1 MDPSLDFFGFQVNPV
16 ELFGVVTGFVGVW
29 LTTRRNAWCW
39 PVGLVNVVLF
49 LVVFADARLY
59 ADAALQVVYVGL
71 LSYGWWFWL
80 RGGEDHHAAP
90 VTRLS
95 HARFAALAGLVL
107 VATVGAGFALSR
119 FTDADLPY
127 WDSFTTAASLVA
139 QWLQARKIFENW
151 IVWIVADVVYVG
163 MYLVKGLEL
172 TAVLY
177 ASFLVLAVI
186 GWRAWR
192 PAADA
197 VTPV

>member
-1 MDPSLDFFGFQVNPV
+1 MDSSLDFFGFQVNLV
-16 ELFGVVTGFVGVW
+16 EFFGVVTGFVGVW
-29 LTTRRNAWCW
+29 LTTRRNVWCW
-39 PVGLVNVVLF
+39 PVGLVNVLLF

-59 ADAALQVVYVGL
+59 ADASLQVVYVVL

-95 HARFAALAGLVL
+95 RARFATLAGLVL

-139 QWLQARKIFENW
+139 QWLQARKILENW

-197 VTPV
+197 GIPV